1 LKDKIQIPNS
11 ETAVSVYAPA
21 LMPHRLHI
29 VNASLS
35 LASWRCLPSYKYAI
49 AKRAWSRQSS

>member
-21 LMPHRLHI
+21 LMPHRLT
-29 VNASLS
+29 
-35 LASWRCLPSYKYAI
+35 
-49 AKRAWSRQSS
+49 

>member
-21 LMPHRLHI
+21 LMPHLRKGPVRVLTCI
-29 VNASLS
+29 SLS
-35 LASWRCLPSYKYAI
+35 
-49 AKRAWSRQSS
+49 

>member
-21 LMPHRLHI
+21 LTLHQYYT
-29 VNASLS
+29 V
-35 LASWRCLPSYKYAI
+35 
-49 AKRAWSRQSS
+49 

>member
-21 LMPHRLHI
+21 LMPHPLLTAESATS
-29 VNASLS
+29 NYPAPGQ
-35 LASWRCLPSYKYAI
+35 WF
-49 AKRAWSRQSS
+49 